1 MQVRTSNTRL
11 VLALL
16 LAVFALGSL
25 APSRASAIDV
35 WTEPNPGI
43 RHLHRTTAA
52 PAEFHAL
59 VIDLDAPGVQIR
71 CTPPRERWKA
81 TSAYARDANL
91 AAAINGGFWGLF
103 GQGAQGL
110 ASGGG
115 QIWSIDDERHGFFA
129 VTAEGRAW
137 ISTPADV
144 VAPNR
149 RRMMEAVSGR
159 PLIVDHGRIASELWT
174 FPGINSLEPRSVVG
188 VSENGRRVIFATV
201 DGRRA
206 TSHGGRLGEM
216 AELLIELGAW
226 RGVNLDGGGSTTL
239 FVAAEGGVVNRP
251 SRGWER
257 EVVNHIGVIAPPPV
271 APAAA
276 TQRTVETPPAVNA
289 RAQQD
294 RLLPQASGDVE
305 AHAKFGTRER
315 FLAAVWR
322 RSADR
327 SAAPR
332 AKPRG
337 GGAGAVPVGGV
348 RGAVGGGLRGVA
360 GAAGA
365 SPKSAVRAVEIA
377 DGGRAE
383 DLRPEGLDAVSAS
396 ARQSDVE
403 KRIARDVG
411 RAIADFGLIEAGDRV
426 MVAVS
431 AAKTRT
437 RCSTSCAGCSDVRPC
452 ASSSSRFTSTRDSPA
467 TTARRCASGSRTKGT
482 RTRSFAKTPTPW

>member
-1 MQVRTSNTRL
+1 MQLRASNTRL
-11 VLALL
+11 SLL
-16 LAVFALGSL
+16 LAWALLALRVL
-25 APSRASAIDV
+25 APSRAWAIDV

-59 VIDLDAPGVQIR
+59 VIDLDVPGVQIR
-71 CTPPRERWKA
+71 CTPPRERWKS

-110 ASGGG
+110 AAGGG

-129 VTAEGRAW
+129 ITAEGRAW

-174 FPGINSLEPRSVVG
+174 FPGINSMEPRSVVG

-239 FVAAEGGVVNRP
+239 FVAAEGGVINRP

-257 EVVNHIGVIAPPPV
+257 EVVNHIGVIAPAPV
-271 APAAA
+271 APPAA
-276 TQRTVETPPAVNA
+276 TQRTVETPPEVNA

-294 RLLPQASGDVE
+294 RLLGHGEGDESE
-305 AHAKFGTRER
+305 APAKFGTRAWFRQKFGGLAQIDRLHLGRNREVVVPALMLGALLA
-315 FLAAVWR
+315 FLSVVLWVVSRVRRARHRKALSAQA
-322 RSADR
+322 RSA
-327 SAAPR
+327 
-332 AKPRG
+332 
-337 GGAGAVPVGGV
+337 
-348 RGAVGGGLRGVA
+348 
-360 GAAGA
+360 
-365 SPKSAVRAVEIA
+365 VE
-377 DGGRAE
+377 
-383 DLRPEGLDAVSAS
+383 
-396 ARQSDVE
+396 
-403 KRIARDVG
+403 
-411 RAIADFGLIEAGDRV
+411 
-426 MVAVS
+426 
-431 AAKTRT
+431 
-437 RCSTSCAGCSDVRPC
+437 
-452 ASSSSRFTSTRDSPA
+452 
-467 TTARRCASGSRTKGT
+467 ARRVSSPRI
-482 RTRSFAKTPTPW
+482 STP